1 MQQVIP
7 EAISRVLTETEIR
20 QRDKLSRELGP
31 LVLNALAD
39 ELTIEVMLNPDS
51 RLWVERLGEPMKCI
65 GTMSASS
72 AAGAMGTI
80 AACLNT
86 VVTRESPVLE
96 GELPIDG
103 SRFEGLIP
111 PIVARPSFAIRKK
124 ASQVFP
130 LDKYVEA
137 GVITSNQRRRI
148 AKAVLNRENIV
159 VVGGTSSGKT
169 TLLNAI
175 IEEMRELTADLRLII
190 IEDTGE
196 IQCTA
201 DNVVVMRANKDVSM
215 LDLLKAT
222 LRLRPDRI
230 LIGEVRGAEALS
242 LLKSWNTGHPGGLAS
257 LHANNPYA
265 GLIRLEQLVSEATSA
280 PMQALIGEA
289 VDLVIHIEKTST
301 GRKVTGMLEV
311 SSFTDGKY
319 VTKAVITENQP
330 THEGSTPNVTA

>member
-1 MQQVIP
+1 MQPAIP
-7 EAISRVLTETEIR
+7 EAISRVLTETEKR
-20 QRDKLSRELGP
+20 QHDKLSRELGP

-39 ELTIEVMLNPDS
+39 PLTIEVMLNPDS
-51 RLWVERLGEPMKCI
+51 RLWVERLGETMKCI

-72 AAGAMGTI
+72 AIGAMGTI
-80 AACLNT
+80 AACLDT
-86 VVTRESPVLE
+86 VVTRENPILE
-96 GELPIDG
+96 GELPLDG

-124 ASQVFP
+124 AIKVFT
-130 LDKYVEA
+130 LDQYVEA
-137 GVITSNQRRRI
+137 GALTRNQRRRI
-148 AKAVLNRENIV
+148 AQAVLKRENIL
-159 VVGGTSSGKT
+159 VVGGTSTGKT

-175 IEEMRELTADLRLII
+175 IDEIRVLTAEHRLII

-201 DNVVVMRANKDVSM
+201 DNVLVMRANKDVSM

-257 LHANNPYA
+257 LHANDPQA
-265 GLIRLEQLVSEATSA
+265 GLIRLEQLISEATAA
-280 PMQALIGEA
+280 PMQSLIGEA
-289 VDLVIHIEKTST
+289 VDLVIHIEKTAT

-311 SSFTDGKY
+311 LSFTDGKY
-319 VTKAVITENQP
+319 VTREVNTENQP
-330 THEGSTPNVTA
+330 THEGSISNATA